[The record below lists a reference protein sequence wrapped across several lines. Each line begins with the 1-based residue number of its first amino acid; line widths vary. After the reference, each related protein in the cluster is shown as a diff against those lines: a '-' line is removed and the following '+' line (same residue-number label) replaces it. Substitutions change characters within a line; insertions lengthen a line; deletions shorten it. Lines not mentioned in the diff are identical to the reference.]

1 MNVEKLSDFSVKIG
15 VSGADLK
22 RRSINMHK
30 INMDSPA
37 CKKLLQEIVQH
48 AEVELDTSIS
58 AARINMEV
66 VEGPDEHLEF
76 IVSDLSSEDLSSQTG
91 LENWSGKD
99 PEIRKN
105 LRTQPPAGVP
115 QFILSRK
122 NPQSAESEAQPPEG
136 GGPGNI
142 AEAILR
148 RIMLDGLMSSILKG
162 HGQQNERGGG
172 MQPQDQDEALSED
185 ELRQNTES
193 VPELID
199 NRRKEI
205 FGENYEEKGGI
216 AVAAFPDYNT
226 LYAFVREYGFGR
238 KVKSRLYE
246 YAGAFYLVL
255 EIPAG
260 APEEFYSIDNCV
272 PEYRGMLL
280 PAAVALPVLTEHGKL
295 IFAKRADAKIRES
308 MN

>member
-48 AEVELDTSIS
+48 AEVELDTPIS

-91 LENWSGKD
+91 PENWGVKD
-99 PEIRKN
+99 PENRKISRN
-105 LRTQPPAGVP
+105 QPPAGVP

-122 NPQSAESEAQPPEG
+122 NNQSAENEAQPPEG
-136 GGPGNI
+136 NGSGSI
-142 AEAILR
+142 AEAIIR
-148 RIMLDGLMSSILKG
+148 RIMLDGLMSSVLKG
-162 HGQQNERGGG
+162 HGQPNERGGG
-172 MQPQDQDEALSED
+172 MLPPEQDEAAQDED
-185 ELRQNTES
+185 QRQGVDS
-193 VPELID
+193 ISELID
-199 NRRKEI
+199 SRRKEV
-205 FGENYEEKGGI
+205 FGEDFEENGGV
-216 AVAAFPDYNT
+216 AVVAFPDYNT
-226 LYAFVREYGFGR
+226 LYSFVREYDLGR
-238 KVKSRLYE
+238 RVKSSLYE

-255 EIPAG
+255 DIPA
-260 APEEFYSIDNCV
+260 AASEEFFAIDNCV
-272 PEYRGMLL
+272 PEYRGMIL
-280 PAAVALPVLTEHGKL
+280 PAAAALPVLTEHGKL
-295 IFAKRADAKIRES
+295 MFARRADVKIRES